1 MHGQSC
7 TFCNRRTPF
16 IALMNWSQE
25 KFTNLLS
32 SLGGGPFLPFQSTLY
47 VLCFFLNFSSY
58 ALLFL
63 VILEIIQFVKIE
75 KNMYVTPK
83 DLVDG
88 EGGRGGFSLSL
99 DSCVAVSVQIQ
110 IVPIIT
116 LDYLQALTPTYP
128 HNPLKTWYFRQ
139 DFN

>member
-1 MHGQSC
+1 MSS
-7 TFCNRRTPF
+7 
-16 IALMNWSQE
+16 SQE
-25 KFTNLLS
+25 KLTNLLS

-88 EGGRGGFSLSL
+88 EGGRGGFQFKSLRVWLSQFKYRSSQL
-99 DSCVAVSVQIQ
+99 S
-110 IVPIIT
+110 
-116 LDYLQALTPTYP
+116 
-128 HNPLKTWYFRQ
+128 H
-139 DFN
+139 